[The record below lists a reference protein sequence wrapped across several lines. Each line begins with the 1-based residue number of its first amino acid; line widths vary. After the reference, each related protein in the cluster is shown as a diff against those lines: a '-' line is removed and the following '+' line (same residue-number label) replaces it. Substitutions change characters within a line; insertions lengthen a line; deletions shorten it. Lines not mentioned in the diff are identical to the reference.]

1 MKMNRII
8 VAMLGLAAI
17 ASAQDVSYN
26 FDQDADFS
34 KFKTYK
40 WVSIGEGVKLDDITA
55 KQLVTALDTQLAMK
69 GLTKTESDGANLYI
83 GYQLALNQEKQIT
96 SYNTG
101 AGWGYGPRW
110 GGYGYGGGIT
120 SATTSTLTVGSLA
133 LDMYD
138 PGQKR
143 LVWRGTATKTIDGG
157 AKPDKRQKNI
167 NKAAEKLLKNYPPKK
182 KK

>member
-1 MKMNRII
+1 MKLNRII
-8 VAMLGLAAI
+8 LATLGLAAI

-26 FDQDADFS
+26 FDQDTDFA

-40 WVSIGEGVKLDDITA
+40 WVAIPEGVKLDDITA
-55 KQLVTALDTQLAMK
+55 RQLTSAIESQLAAK

-83 GYQLALNQEKQIT
+83 GYQVALNQEKQLT
-96 SYNTG
+96 SYNT
-101 AGWGYGPRW
+101 GWGYGPRW
-110 GGYGYGGGIT
+110 GGYGYGGAGGLT
-120 SATTSTLTVGSLA
+120 TATTSTLTVGSLA

-138 PGQKR
+138 PAQKR
-143 LVWRGTATKTIDGG
+143 LVWRGTATKTLDGG

-182 KK
+182 K